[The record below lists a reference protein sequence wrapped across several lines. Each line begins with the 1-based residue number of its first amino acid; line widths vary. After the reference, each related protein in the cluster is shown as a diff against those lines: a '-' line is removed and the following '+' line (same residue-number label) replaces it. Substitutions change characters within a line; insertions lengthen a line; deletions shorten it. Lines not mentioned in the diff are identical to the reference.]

1 MIDMNKPIYEMIK
14 AQKEGQSIGLF
25 SVCSAHPTIIDSCVK
40 FAAEHK
46 IPVLIEATCNQ
57 VNQFGG
63 YTGLV
68 PDQFAKFVSNLVA
81 QHHFPGDLFMLG
93 GDHLGPYP
101 WRNDPCEIAMQNA
114 RRLVHEYVQAGFSKI
129 HLDASMR
136 CADDDPSKPLPIE
149 LVAERT
155 VILCRVAE
163 ETAEQLETAEMP
175 VYVIGSE
182 VPLPGGTEGQEDTLS
197 VTSVEDVSAVI
208 DAVKHTLKTYGL
220 AQAWERVV
228 AVVVQPGVE
237 FGEDHVLSYDRLQ
250 AKHLSEHIHQNRQLV
265 FEAHSTDYQ
274 TQQSLKG
281 LVEDHFAILKVGPEL
296 TFAYREAVF
305 ALELIERELVSPEL
319 TSNLR
324 FVIDEVMLDNPV
336 HWNAYYRG
344 TEKEMAVA
352 RMFSY
357 SDRIRYYW
365 SEPRVRKAL
374 SRLMKNLET
383 VQLPD
388 PLLSQY
394 LPEQYLKISQGVLS
408 KNPMSI
414 IEDKIQHILEKYA
427 IACGLI

>member
-1 MIDMNKPIYEMIK
+1 MNKPIYNMIK
-14 AQKEGQSIGLF
+14 AQKDGLSIGLF
-25 SVCSAHPTIIDSCVK
+25 SVCSAHPTVIDSSVK
-40 FAAEHK
+40 FAAEHE

-68 PDQFAKFVSNLVA
+68 PDQFAKFASNLVNRH
-81 QHHFPGDLFMLG
+81 QLPRDLFVLG

-101 WRNDPCEIAMQNA
+101 WRNDPCEIAMKNA
-114 RRLVHEYVQAGFSKI
+114 SRLVHEYVQAGFSKI

-136 CADDDPSKPLPIE
+136 CADDHPSQPLAFE
-149 LVAERT
+149 LIAERT
-155 VILCRVAE
+155 ALLCQVAE
-163 ETAEQLETAEMP
+163 ETAEQSEAAEMP

-182 VPLPGGTEGQEDTLS
+182 VPLPGGTENQEDTFT
-197 VTSVEDVSAVI
+197 VTSVEDVSAII
-208 DAVKHTLKTYGL
+208 DAVKHSFKTHGL
-220 AQAWERVV
+220 EQAWERVI

-237 FGEDHVLSYDRLQ
+237 FGENHILSYYSTH
-250 AKHLSEHIHQNRQLV
+250 AKHLSEYIHQNRKLV

-274 TQQSLKG
+274 TTEALKG

-305 ALELIERELVSPEL
+305 ALEMIERELLSPDL

-324 FVIDEVMLDNPV
+324 AVIDEVMLENPV
-336 HWNAYYRG
+336 HWHAYYRG
-344 TEKEMAVA
+344 TEREMALA

-365 SEPRVRKAL
+365 SEPKVKKAL
-374 SRLMKNLET
+374 SRLMKNLGA
-383 VQLPD
+383 VQLPE

-394 LPEQYLKISQGVLS
+394 LPEQYRKICQGTLS
-408 KNPMSI
+408 NNPMAVT
-414 IEDKIQHILEKYA
+414 EDKIQQILEKYA
-427 IACGLI
+427 TACGLL